1 MPDFDKEKNKLLALA
16 VFVMQYCDAYY
27 ELSVVYVLPVT
38 SAWIQ
43 VFIYSFTCL
52 KLIEIQQPCWLL
64 FTTIKSV
71 AFVIAFWQGQITV
84 FTRLGCW
91 HVYNVVS

>member
-38 SAWIQ
+38 SA
-43 VFIYSFTCL
+43 
-52 KLIEIQQPCWLL
+52 
-64 FTTIKSV
+64 
-71 AFVIAFWQGQITV
+71 
-84 FTRLGCW
+84 
-91 HVYNVVS
+91 